1 MCFRVVLLST
11 VLFQI
16 RCYNSLVASST
27 PPDDILVQICI
38 WIMNP
43 FSSVYILILMQ
54 EIQKYLSHQ
63 NLRYNQRADHFVP
76 PCSSVPTLFSVLFIA
91 VAAVPVVVFDITV
104 VGVSPPV
111 LERIP
116 TVLLPRGDTAV
127 ELAKN
132 SNCNCSRETL
142 LGRITGTMFSVI
154 FGVLQSCARY
164 ATRGATATEAGVSPL
179 CMHTSNKVSAARPQ
193 HFYERKATAK
203 N

>member
-1 MCFRVVLLST
+1 
-11 VLFQI
+11 
-16 RCYNSLVASST
+16 
-27 PPDDILVQICI
+27 
-38 WIMNP
+38 MNP

-76 PCSSVPTLFSVLFIA
+76 PCSSVPTLFSVLFVA
-91 VAAVPVVVFDITV
+91 AAAVPVRTAVVVFDITV
-104 VGVSPPV
+104 VGVSLSV
-111 LERIP
+111 SERIP